1 MKILFLLL
9 ILAALILL
17 LTAAVSLYIT
27 TTSKNFILTEDS
39 AARETGTDCILI
51 LGAAV
56 WKGQKPSH
64 MLHDRLL
71 TGVSLYQRGVAPKII
86 VSGDHGR
93 QDYDEVNVMKDFA
106 MRCGV
111 PSRDIFMD
119 HAGFNTYDSM
129 YRARDIF
136 QADSLII
143 VTQRYHLYR
152 SLYTARRLGLSAYG
166 VCADRRPYAKRMHRN
181 IRELLSRDKAV
192 VMTCLKP
199 KPKYL
204 GPVIPVSGNG
214 DLTNDR

>member
-1 MKILFLLL
+1 MIPV
-9 ILAALILL
+9 IPAVLILL
-17 LTAAVSLYIT
+17 LTIAVSLYIT
-27 TTSKNFILTEDS
+27 ATSKNFILTEDL
-39 AARETGTDCILI
+39 AAKKTGADGILI

-56 WKGQKPSH
+56 WEGQKPSH

-71 TGVSLYQRGVAPKII
+71 TGISLYRRGAAPKII

-93 QDYDEVNVMKDFA
+93 PDYDEVNVMKDFA

-111 PSRDIFMD
+111 PSEDIFMD

-129 YRARDIF
+129 YRAREVF
-136 QADSLII
+136 QAERLIV

-152 SLYTARRLGLSAYG
+152 SLYTARRLGLAAYG
-166 VCADRRPYAKRMHRN
+166 VCADRRPYTKRLHRN

-192 VMTCLKP
+192 VMTFLKP

-204 GPVIPVSGNG
+204 GPVIPITGNG

>member
-1 MKILFLLL
+1 M
-9 ILAALILL
+9 AA
-17 LTAAVSLYIT
+17 
-27 TTSKNFILTEDS
+27 KK
-39 AARETGTDCILI
+39 TGADGILI

-56 WKGQKPSH
+56 WEGQKPSH

-71 TGVSLYQRGVAPKII
+71 TGISLYRRGAAPKII

-93 QDYDEVNVMKDFA
+93 PDYDEVNVMKDFA

-111 PSRDIFMD
+111 PQKIFLW
-119 HAGFNTYDSM
+119 TTQDSTRM
-129 YRARDIF
+129 TVCTGPEEVF
-136 QADSLII
+136 QAERLIV

-152 SLYTARRLGLSAYG
+152 SLYTARRLGLAAYG
-166 VCADRRPYAKRMHRN
+166 VCADRRPYAKRLHRN

-192 VMTCLKP
+192 VMTFLKP

-204 GPVIPVSGNG
+204 GPVIPITGNG